1 MPGTSRASGRRFF
14 TRVPDTMHLHIVA
27 VGKIK
32 ERFLSEGIAEY
43 EKRLLPYLKLSIAEI
58 AEERR
63 GVHANAGAE
72 AQAIDREGER
82 ILAAVP
88 DGAVVVAL
96 DVRGKE
102 LSSEQLAA
110 RLHEWQMA
118 GVSPVVFRD
127 RRRSRDLPGGAG
139 KGLTLRL
146 SLSPMTFT
154 HQMVRMIILEQI
166 YRACRINSGEP
177 YHK

>member
-1 MPGTSRASGRRFF
+1 VSGQSETSFSRASEYVKIMQVR
-14 TRVPDTMHLHIVA
+14 IIA

-32 ERFLSEGIAEY
+32 ERFLTEGIAEY
-43 EKRLLPYLKLSIAEI
+43 EKRLIPYLKLSIAEI

-72 AQAIDREGER
+72 AQAIEREGER
-82 ILAAVP
+82 ILAAIP

-110 RLHEWQMA
+110 RMHEWQMA
-118 GVSPVVFRD
+118 GVSPVVFVIGGD
-127 RRRSRDLPGGAG
+127 LGISRAVLARAD
-139 KGLTLRL
+139 LRL

-166 YRACRINSGEP
+166 YRASRINSGEP

>member
-1 MPGTSRASGRRFF
+1 MPGRSRASGRRFF

-43 EKRLLPYLKLSIAEI
+43 EKRLLPYLKLSIVEI

-72 AQAIDREGER
+72 AQAIEREGER
-82 ILAAVP
+82 ILAAIP

-110 RLHEWQMA
+110 QMHEWQMA
-118 GVSPVVFRD
+118 GASPVVFVIGGD
-127 RRRSRDLPGGAG
+127 LGISRAVLARADLS
-139 KGLTLRL
+139 L

>member
-1 MPGTSRASGRRFF
+1 MQV
-14 TRVPDTMHLHIVA
+14 RVVA

-32 ERFLSEGIAEY
+32 ERFLTEGIAEY
-43 EKRLLPYLKLSIAEI
+43 EKRLVPYLKLAITEI

-63 GVHANAGAE
+63 GVHANAGEE
-72 AQAIDREGER
+72 AQAVGREGER
-82 ILAAVP
+82 ILAAIP
-88 DGAVVVAL
+88 DGAFVVAL

-102 LSSEQLAA
+102 ISSEQLAA

-118 GVSPVVFRD
+118 GVSPVVFVIGG
-127 RRRSRDLPGGAG
+127 DLGISETVLKRAG
-139 KGLTLRL
+139 LRL

-154 HQMVRMIILEQI
+154 HQMVRMILLEQI

>member
-1 MPGTSRASGRRFF
+1 MQVR
-14 TRVPDTMHLHIVA
+14 LIA

-32 ERFLSEGIAEY
+32 ERFLTEGIAEY
-43 EKRLLPYLKLSIAEI
+43 EKRLVPYLKLSIVEI
-58 AEERR
+58 PEERR
-63 GVHANAGAE
+63 GVHANAGEE
-72 AQAIDREGER
+72 AQAVEREGER
-82 ILAAVP
+82 ILAAIP
-88 DGAVVVAL
+88 DGAFVVAL

-110 RLHEWQMA
+110 KLHDWQMA
-118 GVSPVVFRD
+118 GVSPVVFVIGGD
-127 RRRSRDLPGGAG
+127 LGISGPVLSRAG
-139 KGLTLRL
+139 LRL

>member
-1 MPGTSRASGRRFF
+1 MSLYGAARYQADEVGADQLKKEDPALPARLQDPQDEARRA
-14 TRVPDTMHLHIVA
+14 H
-27 VGKIK
+27 
-32 ERFLSEGIAEY
+32 
-43 EKRLLPYLKLSIAEI
+43 
-58 AEERR
+58 
-63 GVHANAGAE
+63 HANAGAE
-72 AQAIDREGER
+72 AQAIEREGER
-82 ILAAVP
+82 ILAAIP
-88 DGAVVVAL
+88 DGAVVVVL

-102 LSSEQLAA
+102 LSSEKLAA

-118 GVSPVVFRD
+118 GVSPVVFVIGGD
-127 RRRSRDLPGGAG
+127 LGISRAVLARAD
-139 KGLTLRL
+139 LRL

>member
-1 MPGTSRASGRRFF
+1 MQLR
-14 TRVPDTMHLHIVA
+14 IIA

-43 EKRLLPYLKLSIAEI
+43 EKRLAPYLKLAITEI

-63 GVHANAGAE
+63 GVHANAGEEDRAKH
-72 AQAIDREGER
+72 REGER
-82 ILAAVP
+82 ILAAIP
-88 DGAVVVAL
+88 EGAYIVAL

-110 RLHEWQMA
+110 RLHDWQLA
-118 GVSPVVFRD
+118 GTNSVALIIGG
-127 RRRSRDLPGGAG
+127 DL
-139 KGLTLRL
+139 GLSETVLARAALRL

-154 HQMVRMIILEQI
+154 HQMTRMILLEQV

>member
-1 MPGTSRASGRRFF
+1 MQLF
-14 TRVPDTMHLHIVA
+14 LIA

-32 ERFLSEGIAEY
+32 ERFLQDGIAEY
-43 EKRLLPYLKLSIAEI
+43 EKRLRPYVKLEIVEI
-58 AEERR
+58 ADEKR
-63 GVHANAGAE
+63 GVHASAGQE
-72 AQAIDREGER
+72 QLVKDREGAR

-88 DGAVVVAL
+88 GGAYVVAL

-102 LSSEQLAA
+102 LSSEGLAA
-110 RLHEWQMA
+110 R
-118 GVSPVVFRD
+118 FRD
-127 RRRSRDLPGGAG
+127 WQLSGTHVAMLIGGDL
-139 KGLTLRL
+139 GLSEAVIARADSRL
-146 SLSPMTFT
+146 SISPMTFT

>member
-1 MPGTSRASGRRFF
+1 MQV
-14 TRVPDTMHLHIVA
+14 RVVA

-32 ERFLSEGIAEY
+32 ERFLTEGIAEY
-43 EKRLLPYLKLSIAEI
+43 EKRLVPYLKLSITEI

-63 GVHANAGAE
+63 GVHANAGEE
-72 AQAIDREGER
+72 AQAVGREGER
-82 ILAAVP
+82 ILAAIP
-88 DGAVVVAL
+88 DGAFVVAL

-102 LSSEQLAA
+102 ISSEQLAA

-118 GVSPVVFRD
+118 GVSPVVFVIGG
-127 RRRSRDLPGGAG
+127 DLGISGTVLKRAG
-139 KGLTLRL
+139 LRL

-154 HQMVRMIILEQI
+154 HQMVRMILLEQV